1 MPRDRAQQRRRRGRV
16 PRHGRDL
23 DGTGEPTG
31 QTLPDLPLDPLDEG
45 RDGAGW
51 FAPPKVGRIVAVT
64 WMGGSAGHP
73 VIVSRGWRDPAV
85 PSIPVAAGEGSLQ
98 DGDGGELRYQGGGR
112 WHLIDGQGA
121 ELGVDGKL
129 WLLRGDGDDLHAV
142 QVAWLDALDAF
153 LDAMIAATTLPDHD
167 TPSGGTGTPL
177 GMSVGTIAALQ
188 AVKAE
193 VATVRQ
199 REAKVLRS

>member
-1 MPRDRAQQRRRRGRV
+1 MTPRSRRSRSPPAKEPCRTATAGSSATRA
-16 PRHGRDL
+16 
-23 DGTGEPTG
+23 
-31 QTLPDLPLDPLDEG
+31 
-45 RDGAGW
+45 A
-51 FAPPKVGRIVAVT
+51 
-64 WMGGSAGHP
+64 
-73 VIVSRGWRDPAV
+73 
-85 PSIPVAAGEGSLQ
+85 
-98 DGDGGELRYQGGGR
+98 GR

-129 WLLRGDGDDLHAV
+129 WLLRGRGDDLHAV

-177 GMSVGTIAALQ
+177 GMSDRDGSTIAALR